1 MSSSNILSLQIKID
15 EVLRASNLN
24 KMQFNSLTNIDFT
37 RFPMYYFVGICV
49 YVIIGFLSALIF
61 PNQLSVVIVI
71 ILISLAIVPRYIV
84 ENKIMPNFDRI
95 KPKSQHLRKLYREVV
110 NFNSLIEGVDA
121 LDQAERSGGV
131 KRLENKNKLIDALTV
146 MRADLICALRI
157 EKTFRENPNFNS
169 SSFSINLE
177 PLKFLQIS
185 ESANEYG
192 KLFNEALQIAMSV
205 QEEMQ
210 LLQRK

>member
-1 MSSSNILSLQIKID
+1 MSSDILSLQIKID

-24 KMQFNSLTNIDFT
+24 KNQFNSLMNTKKID
-37 RFPMYYFVGICV
+37 RFSLYAGVGF
-49 YVIIGFLSALIF
+49 YVAIIAGFISALMSEANTIF
-61 PNQLSVVIVI
+61 ITIIV
-71 ILISLAIVPRYIV
+71 LISLAIVPKWIV
-84 ENKIMPNFDRI
+84 ENKIIPHLDRFNQI
-95 KPKSQHLRKLYREVV
+95 SKHFRKLYQEVV
-110 NFNSLIEGVDA
+110 NFNSLIDGVDA

-169 SSFSINLE
+169 SSFSVNLE